1 MAKIV
6 HVITSLG
13 AGGAERALYNLLA
26 HTPDASRQAQVI
38 CLTGEGATA
47 QRIRALG
54 VPVTLMNMQ
63 PGKAS
68 MRAAWRL
75 RGLLRSI
82 RPEIV
87 QTWMYHA
94 DLLGGLAAR
103 MAGVQAIVWGIHH
116 ADLSPEH
123 TKPGTIK
130 VARWCARL
138 SRTLPARI
146 ILAAESARAVHAG
159 IGYAEDRM
167 VVIPN
172 GVDTTRF
179 QPDPAARGAVR
190 AELGI
195 AEDAPVVV
203 LPARFH
209 PIKDQRT
216 FLQAAG
222 TTAGSVPEAQ
232 FLLCGNGITPENEEL
247 MGWISALGLGM
258 YVRLLGE
265 WEDMPRLL
273 AACDVGCLSSASEAF
288 PLALVEMMAS
298 GLPCAVTDAG
308 DSARIVA
315 ESGQVVPLANP
326 AALAGALTGLLTL
339 DPAARRE
346 LGVRARQRVEQHYS
360 MERMAQAYAS
370 LYAAVMEERA

>member
-13 AGGAERALYNLLA
+13 AGGAERALLNLLER
-26 HTPDASRQAQVI
+26 TPNASRQSQVI
-38 CLTGEGATA
+38 CLTGDGPTA
-47 QRIRALG
+47 HNIRALG

-68 MRAAWRL
+68 LGAAWKL
-75 RGLLRSI
+75 RGLLRSQ
-82 RPEIV
+82 RPDLV

-103 MAGVQAIVWGIHH
+103 MAGVRAVVWGVHH
-116 ADLSPEH
+116 ADLSPQW
-123 TKPGTIK
+123 TKPATIR
-130 VARWCARL
+130 VARWCGRL
-138 SRTLPARI
+138 SRSIPARI
-146 ILAAESARAVHAG
+146 VLAAESARAVHAG

-172 GVDTTRF
+172 GVDTARF
-179 QPDPAARGAVR
+179 RPDPQARGAVR

-195 AEDAPVVV
+195 VGDAPVVV

-222 TTAGSVPEAQ
+222 TTAGSVPDAQ
-232 FLLCGNGITPENEEL
+232 FLLCGSGITPDNEEL

-258 YVRLLGE
+258 YARLLGQ

-273 AACDVGCLSSASEAF
+273 AACDIGCLSSASEAF
-288 PLALVEMMAS
+288 PLALVEMMAC
-298 GLPCAVTDAG
+298 GLPCAATDAG
-308 DSARIVA
+308 DSARIIA
-315 ESGQVVPLANP
+315 DTGQVAPPANP
-326 AALAGALTGLLTL
+326 TALAGALTALLQL
-339 DPAARRE
+339 SPEARQA
-346 LGVRARQRVEQHYS
+346 LGARARQRAEQHYS
-360 MERMAQAYAS
+360 IERMAQAYAD
-370 LYAAVMEERA
+370 LYAAALDERV